1 MTWPFFLSWTF
12 TSRKLRPTRRSKA
25 SKASKRRRRKRRRR
39 SVAAKARRGSRKASA
54 STTSKSRPSRWRRTK
69 RHRFDSRPRRSKRP
83 TSLRQR
89 MSPMCLEWV
98 QNISFFPPCSL
109 QDWVKLVCPWRH
121 PADTLVVPCDVRGG
135 PDHLKYQLGSML
147 QIFWQENIIIS
158 FFTLKI

>member
-25 SKASKRRRRKRRRR
+25 SKASKRRRRKRRQR

-83 TSLRQR
+83 TSPRQR

-109 QDWVKLVCPWRH
+109 QDWVKLVCLWRH
-121 PADTLVVPCDVRGG
+121 PADTLRSLPYDCGTLPCEG
-135 PDHLKYQLGSML
+135 KS
-147 QIFWQENIIIS
+147 WS
-158 FFTLKI
+158 LKISAWLNVTNILTAKY